1 VKIAGRYLILILPGM
16 RAWVINKKI
25 RRQQMITADIKGGVE
40 LKGNRLT
47 LIKEFITIYYALEKA
62 DPALLDTA
70 IDIIE
75 KQAADGLE
83 ADDFIKKVVD
93 LHGLE

>member
-1 VKIAGRYLILILPGM
+1 
-16 RAWVINKKI
+16 
-25 RRQQMITADIKGGVE
+25 
-40 LKGNRLT
+40 
-47 LIKEFITIYYALEKA
+47 
-62 DPALLDTA
+62 LLDTA

-93 LHGLE
+93 LHGVDNETNT

>member
-1 VKIAGRYLILILPGM
+1 
-16 RAWVINKKI
+16 
-25 RRQQMITADIKGGVE
+25 MITADIKGGVE

-62 DPALLDTA
+62 DPVLLDTA
-70 IDIIE
+70 VDIIE
-75 KQAADGLE
+75 KQTADGLG

-93 LHGLE
+93 LHGNETNT

>member
-1 VKIAGRYLILILPGM
+1 
-16 RAWVINKKI
+16 
-25 RRQQMITADIKGGVE
+25 MITADIKGGVE

-70 IDIIE
+70 VDLIE
-75 KQAADGLE
+75 KQTADGLG
-83 ADDFIKKVVD
+83 ADDFIKKVEN
-93 LHGLE
+93 LKG

>member
-1 VKIAGRYLILILPGM
+1 
-16 RAWVINKKI
+16 
-25 RRQQMITADIKGGVE
+25 MIKADMNKGGVE

-47 LIKEFITIYYALEKA
+47 LGKEFVAIYYALEKA
-62 DPALLDTA
+62 NPDLLDAA

-75 KQAADGLE
+75 KQEADGLG
-83 ADDFIKKVVD
+83 ADDFIKKVED

>member
-1 VKIAGRYLILILPGM
+1 MI
-16 RAWVINKKI
+16 RADINK
-25 RRQQMITADIKGGVE
+25 RGVDI
-40 LKGNRLT
+40 KGNRLT
-47 LIKEFITIYYALEKA
+47 LCQEFVAIYYALEKA
-62 DPALLDTA
+62 DPALLDAA

-93 LHGLE
+93 LYGGDNETNT

>member
-1 VKIAGRYLILILPGM
+1 
-16 RAWVINKKI
+16 
-25 RRQQMITADIKGGVE
+25 MITADIKGGVE

-47 LIKEFITIYYALEKA
+47 LVKEFVTIYYALEKA
-62 DPALLDTA
+62 GPDLLDLA

-75 KQAADGLE
+75 KQTADGLG

-93 LHGLE
+93 LHGNETNI

>member
-1 VKIAGRYLILILPGM
+1 
-16 RAWVINKKI
+16 
-25 RRQQMITADIKGGVE
+25 MIKADIKGGVE

-47 LIKEFITIYYALEKA
+47 LVTEFVTIYYALEKA
-62 DPALLDTA
+62 DPDLLALA

-75 KQAADGLE
+75 KHTADGLG

-93 LHGLE
+93 LHGNETNT

>member
-1 VKIAGRYLILILPGM
+1 
-16 RAWVINKKI
+16 
-25 RRQQMITADIKGGVE
+25 MITADIKGGVE

-47 LIKEFITIYYALEKA
+47 LIKEFVAIYYALEKTNP
-62 DPALLDTA
+62 DLLDAA

-75 KQAADGLE
+75 KQTADGLG

-93 LHGLE
+93 LNGLG

>member
-1 VKIAGRYLILILPGM
+1 MI
-16 RAWVINKKI
+16 RANYNMGVVE
-25 RRQQMITADIKGGVE
+25 IKGNSKDLV
-40 LKGNRLT
+40 R
-47 LIKEFITIYYALEKA
+47 EFVTIYYALEKTA
-62 DPALLDTA
+62 PDLLDKA

-93 LHGLE
+93 LHGNETNT